1 MSATEGGRLPDA
13 LPGSAAELLASPYES
28 TRSECS
34 QEDNTESQYR
44 QLFNEHRGVFSRF
57 MKLVSRLPRLRE
69 DAVHDGVLARQR
81 RRELG
86 FKRARVSTS
95 DARFM
100 RAIQTLIAQG
110 KLTGFPELL
119 RLASECQQARDNTG
133 PLEADCN
140 EAEQEWEWR
149 FSKLQLAEASAY
161 EFFMTKF
168 PNTDDLPSPSSSQS
182 GSSSSDSGSQYL
194 EDTFNDTQDDVRY
207 LRLPLDLGPDHS
219 SLLEVQPPGSPNEF
233 GQRDLELRDLSA
245 NIDQPI
251 STMPPNTGY
260 SYYSSPTLSGGIDR
274 PLSTKPGAT
283 FDVPTYSSTPQP
295 LTDIENYP
303 KLLLNFS
310 TVRERV
316 TNWLLHSLLLSRLE
330 AAQLKA
336 RLDAED
342 PKTPSNWAQLV
353 LSWWE
358 KDMATAP
365 DSGVSQQRNFN
376 SRGNGTVGCEP
387 VGSITDGVSPP
398 ISDPDVG
405 GRGHPFVALL
415 FGNPDLKSFFQI
427 TSKLVKKSIFADV
440 FRSLLDDFAIT
451 INQEAQD
458 QVEIVA
464 SCFIQN
470 TKGRIAQL
478 VKERVYGPNV
488 DTTALVDDIC
498 NHDLNNQI
506 GLPLEQLTRR
516 VEDTLQMK
524 YEVLTSFAS
533 ARNFIL
539 KSASFA
545 QFRLDLAG
553 MLKTWIDEIAEP
565 TKYEDLQLTNN
576 KKAEASSSTRIA
588 EDISLIAQ
596 APDVNVATAAPLAGL
611 GSTGNGN
618 CESRIPSPNNTEFV
632 ALSSENATMPEVTRA
647 TKENGNTKHAK
658 HNHPSNGKSNSES
671 LPSRTLPF
679 PPFYKL
685 DHSAIAASTFL
696 KVQETASLCLSRVR
710 FMVL

>member
-1 MSATEGGRLPDA
+1 MSATEGVRLTDSS
-13 LPGSAAELLASPYES
+13 PGSTTAELLASPYER
-28 TRSECS
+28 TRSEYS
-34 QEDNTESQYR
+34 EEDNTESRYR
-44 QLFNEHRGVFSRF
+44 QLFSERRGVFSRF

-86 FKRARVSTS
+86 FKRNRVSTS

-100 RAIQTLIAQG
+100 REIQTLIALG

-140 EAEQEWEWR
+140 EAEQEWEWK

-168 PNTDDLPSPSSSQS
+168 PNSDDLPSPSSSQY

-194 EDTFNDTQDDVRY
+194 EDTYNDTQDDVRY

-219 SLLEVQPPGSPNEF
+219 SLLEVQPPGSANEF
-233 GQRDLELRDLSA
+233 GQRNLEPRDLSVK
-245 NIDQPI
+245 IDQPI

-260 SYYSSPTLSGGIDR
+260 SYYSSSTLSGGIDR
-274 PLSTKPGAT
+274 PLSTKPDAT
-283 FDVPTYSSTPQP
+283 FDVPTYPSTPQP

-303 KLLLNFS
+303 KLLLDFS

-365 DSGVSQQRNFN
+365 DSGVNQQQDFI

-387 VGSITDGVSPP
+387 VGSITNGVSPP
-398 ISDPDVG
+398 ISDPDIG

-427 TSKLVKKSIFADV
+427 ASRLVEKSIFADV
-440 FRSLLDDFAIT
+440 FRSLLDHFATT

-458 QVEIVA
+458 QVEIV
-464 SCFIQN
+464 SSRFIQN

-488 DTTALVDDIC
+488 DSTALMDDIC
-498 NHDLNNQI
+498 SHDLNNQI
-506 GLPLEQLTRR
+506 GLPLEQLTRG
-516 VEDTLQMK
+516 VEDTLQMN
-524 YEVLTSFAS
+524 YEALTSFAS

-545 QFRLDLAG
+545 QFRLNLAG
-553 MLKTWIDEIAEP
+553 VLKKRIDEIAEP
-565 TKYEDLQLTNN
+565 TKYEDLQLTNI
-576 KKAEASSSTRIA
+576 KKVEASSSTRIA
-588 EDISLIAQ
+588 EDIALMAQ
-596 APDVNVATAAPLAGL
+596 VPDVNVATAAPPAGL
-611 GSTGNGN
+611 SSTGTGD
-618 CESRIPSPNNTEFV
+618 CESRIPSPNSTEFV
-632 ALSSENATMPEVTRA
+632 ALSSENATMSEVTRA
-647 TKENGNTKHAK
+647 VKENGNTEHAE
-658 HNHPSNGKSNSES
+658 HNHQSNGKSDPES
-671 LPSRTLPF
+671 LPSGTLPF
-679 PPFYKL
+679 SPFYKL
-685 DHSAIAASTFL
+685 DHFAIAASAFST
-696 KVQETASLCLSRVR
+696 V
-710 FMVL
+710 